1 MIILNHINKLGSGNS
16 CSNRKGWTMR
26 RIILS
31 TESGA
36 DIPKDLVEKYQIQ
49 VVPMHVVMEGKD
61 YLDGELSVEEVFD
74 YHSRTKKIPST
85 SATNVHEYQ
94 NLFSN
99 IRVEFPN
106 SIIIH
111 IGYTSKASVSF
122 QSALIAAEDFED
134 LYLVD
139 TLNVTG
145 GLGAIVLYAA
155 QLLEENPSINPLN
168 LIEKI
173 EAVVPKTRLA
183 FLPGSLDFLKAGGRV
198 SNLAYIGG
206 ALLKIKPCIEL
217 KEGKLVS
224 TRKYRGSMSQ
234 VAEKLMRD
242 YLEEYKIN
250 RKQLYLIYSIGLD
263 ESIKRRMEEIAK
275 ETGFENITWIQAGAM
290 ISTHA
295 GPGGFGIAGIE

>member
-1 MIILNHINKLGSGNS
+1 MK
-16 CSNRKGWTMR
+16 

-36 DIPKDLVEKYQIQ
+36 DLPIDLVEKHQIQ
-49 VVPMHVVMEGKD
+49 VVPMHVIMDGKD

-74 YHSRTKKIPST
+74 FYDRTKSIPST
-85 SATNVHEYQ
+85 AATNVHEYEE
-94 NLFSN
+94 LFTN
-99 IRVEFPN
+99 IRLKFPE

-111 IGYTSKASVSF
+111 IGYTSKASASF
-122 QSALIAAEDFED
+122 QSAVIAAEGFDD
-134 LYLVD
+134 LFLID
-139 TLNVTG
+139 ALNVTG
-145 GLGAIVLYAA
+145 GLGAVVMYAA
-155 QLLEENPSINPLN
+155 QLLEEEPEISHEH

-173 EAVVPKTRLA
+173 ESIVPKTRLA

-198 SNLAYIGG
+198 SNIAYIGG

-224 TRKYRGSMSQ
+224 TRKYRGKMEV
-234 VAEKLMRD
+234 VAEKLMKD
-242 YLEEYKIN
+242 YLNEYNID

-263 ESIKRRMEEIAK
+263 EKIKKRLEEIAN
-275 ETGFENITWIQAGAM
+275 ETGFKNVRWMQAGAM

-295 GPGGFGIAGIE
+295 GPGGFGIAGIEA

>member
-1 MIILNHINKLGSGNS
+1 
-16 CSNRKGWTMR
+16 MR

-36 DIPKDLVEKYQIQ
+36 DLPKDLVEKYQIQ
-49 VVPMHVVMEGKD
+49 VVPMHVIMDEKD

-85 SATNVHEYQ
+85 TATNVHEYHE
-94 NLFSN
+94 LFTK
-99 IRVEFPN
+99 IRIDFPD

-111 IGYTSKASVSF
+111 IGYTSKASASF
-122 QSALIAAEDFED
+122 QSALIAAEDFQD
-134 LYLVD
+134 IFLID
-139 TLNVTG
+139 ALNVTG
-145 GLGAIVLYAA
+145 GLAVIVMYAVTI
-155 QLLEENPSINPLN
+155 LKEEPSIGHVQ

-173 EAVVPKTRLA
+173 ESIVPKTRLA
-183 FLPGSLDFLKAGGRV
+183 FLPGSLDFLRAGGRV
-198 SNLAYIGG
+198 SNIAYIGG
-206 ALLKIKPCIEL
+206 AILKIKPCIEL

-224 TRKYRGSMSQ
+224 TRKYRGNMST

-242 YLEEYKIN
+242 YLNQYDID

-263 ESIKRRMEEIAK
+263 ESIKRRMDEVAAEL
-275 ETGFENITWIQAGAM
+275 GFENVTWMQAGAM

-295 GPGGFGIAGIE
+295 GPGGFGIAGIEY

>member
-1 MIILNHINKLGSGNS
+1 
-16 CSNRKGWTMR
+16 MR

-49 VVPMHVVMEGKD
+49 VVPMHVIMDGKD

-74 YHSRTKKIPST
+74 YYSRTKKIPST
-85 SATNVHEYQ
+85 AATNVQEYHD
-94 NLFSN
+94 LFTK
-99 IRVEFPN
+99 IRVDFPD

-111 IGYTSKASVSF
+111 IGYTSKASASF

-134 LYLVD
+134 LFLID

-155 QLLEENPSINPLN
+155 TLLEEEPSLDHVH

-173 EAVVPKTRLA
+173 QSVVPKTRLA
-183 FLPGSLDFLKAGGRV
+183 FLPGSLDFLRAGGRV

-224 TRKYRGSMSQ
+224 TKKYRGNMSI
-234 VAEKLMRD
+234 VAEKLMQD
-242 YLEEYKIN
+242 YLNQYDID

-263 ESIKRRMEEIAK
+263 ESIKRQIEKSAK
-275 ETGFENITWIQAGAM
+275 ETGFENVTWMQAGAM

-295 GPGGFGIAGIE
+295 GPGGFGIAGLEC